1 MLEKD
6 KFLKKINLYI
16 VLLVVFISSH
26 VFAENNLPKL
36 LNYNSELKMLNVIKD
51 LKESLQILQTWFSP
65 SFPVGSFSYSHGLEA
80 MINDN
85 FIKSKEDI
93 LDYLKCILKYGTGKN
108 DIILMKYTY
117 QGEELNE
124 LALSLCPSKERKIES
139 IEMGNAFRKVL
150 ADSWDFKILENT
162 AYPIAVAKAAKY
174 FNIPLNLTLVSYL
187 QSFVSNLINVCIK
200 HIPIGQK
207 IGQDCIIQTY
217 DLIREIEKE
226 SENLNLEDL
235 GGICFNSD
243 IYSIKHENLKT
254 RIYKT

>member
-1 MLEKD
+1 MGRSVWRKILSEEIKP
-6 KFLKKINLYI
+6 LK
-16 VLLVVFISSH
+16 VFVGYDSREDLAYEVCKYSLH
-26 VFAENNLPKL
+26 RKNK
-36 LNYNSELKMLNVIKD
+36 KD

-108 DIILMKYTY
+108 DVILIKYTSE
-117 QGEELNE
+117 GEELNE

-162 AYPIAVAKAAKY
+162 AYPIAVAKAAKH
-174 FNIPLNLTLVSYL
+174 FGIPLNLTIVSYL
-187 QSFVSNLINVCIK
+187 QSFVSNLISVCIK

-207 IGQDCIIQTY
+207 IGQDCIIKTY

-226 SENLNLEDL
+226 SQNLNLEDL

-243 IYSIKHENLKT
+243 IYSIIVSYTHLTLPTNREV
-254 RIYKT
+254 

>member
-1 MLEKD
+1 MELVEPIDINTK
-6 KFLKKINLYI
+6 LKNK
-16 VLLVVFISSH
+16 
-26 VFAENNLPKL
+26 
-36 LNYNSELKMLNVIKD
+36 KD

-85 FIKSKEDI
+85 LINSREDI
-93 LDYLKCILKYGTGKN
+93 LDYLTCILKYGTCKN

-150 ADSWDFKILENT
+150 VDSWDFNIQENT
-162 AYPIAVAKAAKY
+162 AYPIAVAKAAKH

-187 QSFVSNLINVCIK
+187 QSFASNLINVCIK

-217 DLIREIEKE
+217 DLIRELEKE

>member
-1 MLEKD
+1 MELVEPIAINT
-6 KFLKKINLYI
+6 KIK
-16 VLLVVFISSH
+16 S
-26 VFAENNLPKL
+26 K
-36 LNYNSELKMLNVIKD
+36 KD
-51 LKESLQILQTWFSP
+51 LKEALQILQTWFSP

-150 ADSWDFKILENT
+150 GDSWNYKIPENT
-162 AYPIAVAKAAKY
+162 AYPISVGKAARH
-174 FNIPLNLTLVSYL
+174 FNIPLNLTIISYL
-187 QSFVSNLINVCIK
+187 QSFASNLINVCVK

-207 IGQDCIIQTY
+207 VGQDCIIQTY
-217 DLIREIEKE
+217 DVIREIEQE
-226 SENLNLEDL
+226 SENLKLEDL

-254 RIYKT
+254 RVYKT